1 MECRG
6 GGTECPGGGLG
17 GPAEGK
23 MFEPGWERL
32 RWGTGVHSGDG
43 ATTEK
48 WEVCREAGQ
57 EVNTEMGRWQPRAVC
72 AGGGVTK
79 LEETGTGQGSMQ
91 RQFRFLF
98 VGGHKPSRVS
108 SR

>member
-1 MECRG
+1 MGCRG

-17 GPAEGK
+17 GPAAGK
-23 MFEPGWERL
+23 MSELGWERL

-57 EVNTEMGRWQPRAVC
+57 EVNRVGEVAAKGSVCRWQSDQ
-72 AGGGVTK
+72 AGGNRHRPGIRAETIQVFVCRWSQAIES
-79 LEETGTGQGSMQ
+79 LE
-91 RQFRFLF
+91 
-98 VGGHKPSRVS
+98 
-108 SR
+108 